1 MMLLPTIHDMTDD
14 VTSKG
19 GIKMNPF
26 TIDTSDFQFLI
37 DTVGETVI
45 IDNVPKKCIV
55 QNAKIG
61 DYEDKYIYTLD
72 SIQRGNLILHNGKNY
87 LIVSDVMEG
96 KQYKKAIMRKCTHT
110 ISVMIQE
117 GGQVLVG
124 TTPWGEEIYETV
136 DPVYDDFPCIV
147 EQQKVVI
154 DGGQIRTS
162 DSEILVTLQDNKFT
176 RKIKL
181 NDIYEVAGAQ
191 YKVIH
196 INYTKS
202 GLIILKCETAV

>member
-1 MMLLPTIHDMTDD
+1 
-14 VTSKG
+14 
-19 GIKMNPF
+19 MNPF
-26 TIDTSDFQFLI
+26 TIDTSDFQFLL

-72 SIQRGNLILHNGKNY
+72 SIQRGNLIILHNEKNY
-87 LIVSDVMEG
+87 LIISDVTKG
-96 KQYKKAIMRKCTHT
+96 RQYNKALMRKCTHK
-110 ISVMIQE
+110 IRVMIQE
-117 GGQVLVG
+117 GEKILIG
-124 TTPWGEEIYETV
+124 TTPWGEEIYETT

-147 EQQKVVI
+147 EQEKIVI
-154 DGGQIRTS
+154 EGSQIKTS
-162 DSEILVTLQDNKFT
+162 DSEIYVTLADNEHT

-181 NDIYEVAGAQ
+181 NDVYEVAGAQ